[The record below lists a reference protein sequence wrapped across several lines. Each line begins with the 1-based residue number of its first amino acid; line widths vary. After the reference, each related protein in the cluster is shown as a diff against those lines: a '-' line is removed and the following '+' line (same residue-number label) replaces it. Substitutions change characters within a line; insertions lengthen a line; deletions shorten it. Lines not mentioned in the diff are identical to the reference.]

1 MNYNKVEFETSAG
14 TPRSIPESVQP
25 EICFAGRSNVGKSS
39 LLNKLLNRKN
49 IARVSAKPGKT
60 VTINFFRLENV
71 RLVDLPGYGYA
82 KVSFDEKRRWS
93 ELMEYYF
100 NSDRNIKMVVQ
111 LVDMRHKPTEDD
123 LGMLSFLMESGYPF
137 AVALTKSDKLK
148 PTERVNALKLF
159 EEELSFL
166 PEDIEI
172 FPFSAENGEGVDV
185 LKTIIEKIAE
195 E

>member
-14 TPRSIPESVQP
+14 TSKSIPPSLEP

-60 VTINFFRLENV
+60 VTINFFKLENV

-111 LVDMRHKPTEDD
+111 LIDMRHKPTADD
-123 LGMLSFLMESGYPF
+123 LSMLDFLIESGYPF
-137 AVALTKSDKLK
+137 SVALTKSDKLK
-148 PTERVNALKLF
+148 PTERKKAL
-159 EEELSFL
+159 EVINEELSFL
-166 PEDIEI
+166 PEGIEI

-185 LKTIIEKIAE
+185 LKGIIEKIAE